1 MIVTT
6 TSSIDGKR
14 IIKYC
19 GVIAGEAVLGI
30 NFFRDS
36 FAEIGDVA
44 EGRSSAYEKELQ
56 RARNIALREL
66 QERAAECG
74 ANAVVGVDIDYK
86 IIGRDNRMLMV
97 SARGTTVIVE

>member
-44 EGRSSAYEKELQ
+44 EGRSSTYEKELQ

-66 QERAAECG
+66 QERAAE
-74 ANAVVGVDIDYK
+74 
-86 IIGRDNRMLMV
+86 V
-97 SARGTTVIVE
+97 SAKRTTPSIAASN